1 MFYYLKG
8 TIAAME
14 ANLAVVDCGGVGFAC
29 HTTTYTQGQLKLGQV
44 STLYTHCNIRE
55 DAFDIYGFATKKE
68 LSAYQMLI
76 GVNGVGPK
84 AALAILSSCTPESF
98 SLAILTG
105 DEKALT
111 AAPGVG
117 KKLAQRIILE
127 LKDKLSSQ
135 TTELD
140 FSDSGL
146 SAAASPAAQG
156 IAAEVSAA
164 LQALGYSSADVA
176 AALRGADLSSMSVQD
191 GIRLGLRNMMK

>member
-8 TIAAME
+8 TVTAME
-14 ANLAVVDCGGVGFAC
+14 ANLAVIDCGGVGFAC
-29 HTTTYTQGQLKLGQV
+29 HTTTYTQSQLKQGQT
-44 STLYTHCNIRE
+44 STLYTHCIIRE
-55 DAFDIYGFATKKE
+55 DAFDIYGFSGKME
-68 LSAYQMLI
+68 LASFQMLV
-76 GVNGVGPK
+76 GVSGVGPK
-84 AALAILSSCTPESF
+84 AALAILSACTPESF

-146 SAAASPAAQG
+146 AAAAGPASQG
-156 IAAEVSAA
+156 VAAEVTAA
-164 LQALGYSSADVA
+164 LQALGYSQADVA
-176 AALRGADLSSMSVQD
+176 VALRGADLSGMSVQD
-191 GIRLGLRNMMK
+191 GIRYGLRKMMK